1 MSDETNRAVQ
11 PPTHA
16 VTAVIYG
23 DDASGMKNRASRR
36 RVCLRRP
43 APVADRSALLKQ
55 HYNHKALLQQQPCP
69 MTQDINDRQA
79 AKLR

>member
-11 PPTHA
+11 PPTHTA
-16 VTAVIYG
+16 TAVIYG
-23 DDASGMKNRASRR
+23 DDASGMKNQASRR

-43 APVADRSALLKQ
+43 ASVADRSALLK
-55 HYNHKALLQQQPCP
+55 HHNNHKALLQQQPCP
-69 MTQDINDRQA
+69 MAQDINDREA

>member
-1 MSDETNRAVQ
+1 MSDERNRAVQ

-16 VTAVIYG
+16 ATAVIYE
-23 DDASGMKNRASRR
+23 DDASGMKNQASRR

-43 APVADRSALLKQ
+43 VSAADRSALLK
-55 HYNHKALLQQQPCP
+55 HHNNHKARLQQQPCP
-69 MTQDINDRQA
+69 IAQDIDDRQA

>member
-16 VTAVIYG
+16 ATAVIYG
-23 DDASGMKNRASRR
+23 DDASGMENQASRR
-36 RVCLRRP
+36 RACLRRP
-43 APVADRSALLKQ
+43 ASVADRSALLK
-55 HYNHKALLQQQPCP
+55 HRNNHEALLQQQPCP
-69 MTQDINDRQA
+69 TAQDTGDRRA

>member
-16 VTAVIYG
+16 ATAVIYG
-23 DDASGMKNRASRR
+23 DDASGMKNQASRR
-36 RVCLRRP
+36 RTRLRRP
-43 APVADRSALLKQ
+43 ASVPHRSALLK
-55 HYNHKALLQQQPCP
+55 HHDNHKALLQPQPCP
-69 MTQDINDRQA
+69 MAQHVDDRQA

>member
-16 VTAVIYG
+16 ATAVIYG
-23 DDASGMKNRASRR
+23 DDASGMENQASGRR
-36 RVCLRRP
+36 ERLTRP
-43 APVADRSALLKQ
+43 ASVADRSAP
-55 HYNHKALLQQQPCP
+55 HRHRDNHKALLQQRPWP
-69 MTQDINDRQA
+69 MAQDTGDRRA